1 MLRPYSL
8 PLVASLA
15 MVVLLLAACGG
26 SSDESADTTL
36 APTTTEQATTTTTA
50 PTTTI
55 APTTTSSTAPTT
67 TTTLAPT
74 TVAESQA
81 AMVAEKDVVY
91 VTWEEGPLTLDMYAP
106 VEAAGAPVV
115 VYLPGGGQT
124 QAPMAMVEGLVDN
137 GVIVFVAPFEPG
149 NSGIAKVQA
158 NPALFRSQVDSVG
171 CAIHSA
177 RVRASEIGSDDPAV
191 VLVGFSNGAGPAAHA
206 ALFGATLES
215 QWDEYETTGGPARQV
230 NCEVTEGSTHVDALV
245 GFAGTYD
252 TYVPIYGLGSVY
264 QQEHDPELWEFLTNP
279 IGENPDLTIRLIH
292 GESDRI
298 VNYEVSTLFAAA
310 LNDAGY
316 SAGKVV
322 GFSGEHVVPADLA
335 VEIIT
340 EAIKP

>member
-1 MLRPYSL
+1 MLRRL
-8 PLVASLA
+8 F
-15 MVVLLLAACGG
+15 LLTLTAALIVG
-26 SSDESADTTL
+26 SCTQSDDAASDETTSTASTAATTTA
-36 APTTTEQATTTTTA
+36 APTTITTTA
-50 PTTTI
+50 PTTT
-55 APTTTSSTAPTT
+55 TTAAST

-81 AMVAEKDVVY
+81 AMVIEKDLVY

-124 QAPMAMVEGLVDN
+124 QAPMAMVEGLVEN
-137 GVIVFVAPFEPG
+137 GVIVFVARYEPG
-149 NSGIAKVQA
+149 NAGIAKVQA

-177 RVRASEIGSDDPAV
+177 RVRASELGSDDPAV
-191 VLVGFSNGAGPAAHA
+191 VLVGFSNGAGTAAHA

-230 NCEVTEGSTHVDALV
+230 HCEVTEGSTHVDALV

-298 VNYEVSTLFAAA
+298 VRTRSQPCSQQHSTTQATTQARSWVSRENTSYRPTWPL
-310 LNDAGY
+310 
-316 SAGKVV
+316 K
-322 GFSGEHVVPADLA
+322 
-335 VEIIT
+335 
-340 EAIKP
+340 